1 MNPSETITAAVRA
14 LKEYSALY
22 GVLGTRATADR
33 IAALADALARLLPLA
48 ELSPEDL
55 REVCEMAEGYMLSRV
70 ELVDDRLTQ
79 LDITPADKA
88 AVSKLRRAADA
99 LEGRQG

>member
-1 MNPSETITAAVRA
+1 
-14 LKEYSALY
+14 
-22 GVLGTRATADR
+22 
-33 IAALADALARLLPLA
+33 
-48 ELSPEDL
+48 LSPEDL